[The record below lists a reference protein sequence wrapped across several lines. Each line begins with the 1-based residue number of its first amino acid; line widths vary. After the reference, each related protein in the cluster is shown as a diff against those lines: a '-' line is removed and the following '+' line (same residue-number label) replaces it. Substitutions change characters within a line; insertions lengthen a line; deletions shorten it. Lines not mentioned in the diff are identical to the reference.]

1 MASFPNHEAG
11 PVSEDPDEL
20 GVAESPLVKKYIY
33 FTMAL
38 LLLTAIVLIFLRYVL
53 YLW

>member
-1 MASFPNHEAG
+1 MASLPNHEAG
-11 PVSEDPDEL
+11 FVSDDPDEL
-20 GVAESPLVKKYIY
+20 GVAENPLIKKYIY

-38 LLLTAIVLIFLRYVL
+38 LLLAAIVLIFLRYVL